1 MFSEEL
7 LRSKLLSLFR
17 KLNDAGNMGNEG
29 TIIALEMVPQEYL
42 LSQITHLI
50 EQNNAKVLSAF
61 SYMEEGKQIVLLKID
76 LEDAS
81 SVLQSLERFNYTVID
96 SFQKEMRPT
105 DTIRNRIDEL
115 MHYLEL

>member
-7 LRSKLLSLFR
+7 LRSKTFSLFR

-29 TIIALEMVPQEYL
+29 TIIVLGMDPQEYL
-42 LSQITHLI
+42 LSQIAHLI
-50 EQNNAKVLSAF
+50 EQNEAKMLSSF
-61 SYMEEGKQIVLLKID
+61 SYMDEEKLIVLLKID

-81 SVLQSLERFNYTVID
+81 AVLRSLERFNYTVIG
-96 SFQKEMRPT
+96 SFQKEMRST